1 MRVRTGLIV
10 FTVVAA
16 VAGGA
21 MAVYGATSID
31 QVGSDIDGETGG
43 DSSGSAVALS
53 SDGSV
58 VAIGAYGND
67 DAGTAAGHVRVYQWD
82 GTAWTQRGD
91 DIDGEAAGD
100 RAGFSVALSSDGT
113 TVAVG
118 AHMNDGNGVDSG
130 HVRIYQWDGTAW
142 TQLGTDIDGE
152 ADNNYSGASV
162 SLSSDGT
169 IVAIGAPDNSGNG
182 DDAGHVRIYQWDG
195 TAWTQLGTDIDGEA
209 ALDLSGSSV
218 SLSSDGT
225 TVAIGAYRNDDAGDN
240 AGHVRIYQWDGTAWT
255 QLGTDIDGEAALDVS
270 GASVSLSSDGTTVAI
285 GAYGNNN
292 STGHVRIYQWDG
304 TAWTQ
309 LGTDIDGEAA
319 DDQAGISVSLSSD
332 GTIVGVGA
340 YGNNGNGYAS
350 GHVRIHGWNG
360 TAWTQLGTD
369 IDGEAAYDSSGVS
382 VSLSSDGSI
391 VAIGAAGNNAGH
403 VRVYSIVTTLNI
415 TYDSQGGSAVS
426 DGDATTTR
434 GGTIDVLPSDPT
446 RDGYTFAGWFTAAS
460 GGTEI
465 TSDAAHNQTA
475 DFTVYAQWTANPTT
489 TVATTTTTLQ
499 TTTTTVATTTT
510 ESPTTTVIPTTTD
523 TDVPTTTAVV
533 LPTTGSSDGTV
544 THLLLALGVGGLLV
558 LVTRRGL
565 SPRDAE

>member
-1 MRVRTGLIV
+1 MFTV

-489 TVATTTTTLQ
+489 TIAPTTTTPQ

>member
-1 MRVRTGLIV
+1 M

-489 TVATTTTTLQ
+489 TIAPTTTTPQ